1 MIHRVFPLFV
11 LFAFFLSAQSW
22 GQDSSEEI
30 ILPVLESVDQAMQ
43 RFVDQGQIAGAVTLV
58 GHRGKVVHLGAVG
71 LAEIEASK
79 QMQSFKMFSI
89 ASMTKPVTATAV
101 MILQDEGKLSVD
113 DKISKY
119 LPEFKNVKLIF

>member
-1 MIHRVFPLFV
+1 MIHRVLLFFV
-11 LFAFFLSAQSW
+11 LFPIFLSAQSW